1 MIDFRLCYFIL
12 ASFALKVYCLDEVF
26 PQDFS
31 FWNENDRTINFRT
44 SKESVW
50 KSCPNGDSCHDHK
63 KGIPLVNWG
72 LTLKKDLKW
81 SSCKDGEKC
90 LDFGVAKVVSSYANN
105 CETIQWM
112 SWTLLELKDCVN
124 LTGLG
129 HWYGGGQQ
137 YRQPWPVES
146 NPREEVPFVTADM
159 LNDKHLYGS
168 VSERFWLSSYG
179 IFVRV
184 DDDVPLFFSM
194 PDEDGDGKAD
204 QMCFS
209 SRYERPFVS
218 EDSNSPITLTY
229 HLCYGD
235 DIRQVYELSFPQFF
249 SYPNGIPDEKMMTF
263 PIWSTWAEYQTDIN
277 ESKVLQFARSIKEK
291 GFPNCQVEIDDKWET
306 CYGDALFDSQKF
318 PDPKNM
324 VNALHEMGFRVTL
337 WIHPFIN
344 NNCQSFS
351 YADQKKYLIKD
362 KNGNTQLTS
371 WWQGKN
377 IAGIIDF
384 TNDEAVSWWTG
395 RLKELLKKTGLDGF
409 KFDAGETFWLPKNYT
424 LEIEKKF
431 WPNAYSTSYVDA
443 VSNFGNICEVRV
455 GYKSQKHPLFV
466 RMLDKNSLWSSENG
480 LRTLIPSLLHSGLLG
495 YPFVLPDM
503 VGGNA
508 YEGKPSPELFVR
520 WVQANTFM
528 PSIQFSLL
536 PWQFENQSIN
546 VSKISLEVSSLHSRF
561 APLLIDLAKKTLL
574 GKGPIVRPTWWLC
587 PMDEEC
593 LLADQQF
600 LVGDDLLVTPVV
612 IEAAT
617 SLDVVFPPGK
627 WKRSDGDGQIY
638 EGVSKQTLYD
648 ISIESN
654 IYFERI

>member
-1 MIDFRLCYFIL
+1 MATLFLTPKSFRTRRIWLTLGSFLLL
-12 ASFALKVYCLDEVF
+12 ALFAPPALLALFAL
-26 PQDFS
+26 P
-31 FWNENDRTINFRT
+31 
-44 SKESVW
+44 
-50 KSCPNGDSCHDHK
+50 
-63 KGIPLVNWG
+63 
-72 LTLKKDLKW
+72 
-81 SSCKDGEKC
+81 
-90 LDFGVAKVVSSYANN
+90 A
-105 CETIQWM
+105 
-112 SWTLLELKDCVN
+112 LLALA
-124 LTGLG
+124 
-129 HWYGGGQQ
+129 
-137 YRQPWPVES
+137 
-146 NPREEVPFVTADM
+146 EE
-159 LNDKHLYGS
+159 
-168 VSERFWLSSYG
+168 
-179 IFVRV
+179 
-184 DDDVPLFFSM
+184 
-194 PDEDGDGKAD
+194 
-204 QMCFS
+204 
-209 SRYERPFVS
+209 
-218 EDSNSPITLTY
+218 
-229 HLCYGD
+229 
-235 DIRQVYELSFPQFF
+235 
-249 SYPNGIPDEKMMTF
+249 
-263 PIWSTWAEYQTDIN
+263 
-277 ESKVLQFARSIKEK
+277 
-291 GFPNCQVEIDDKWET
+291 
-306 CYGDALFDSQKF
+306 
-318 PDPKNM
+318 
-324 VNALHEMGFRVTL
+324 
-337 WIHPFIN
+337 
-344 NNCQSFS
+344 
-351 YADQKKYLIKD
+351 D

-384 TNDEAVSWWTG
+384 TNDEAVSWWT
-395 RLKELLKKTGLDGF
+395 
-409 KFDAGETFWLPKNYT
+409 
-424 LEIEKKF
+424 
-431 WPNAYSTSYVDA
+431 
-443 VSNFGNICEVRV
+443 
-455 GYKSQKHPLFV
+455 
-466 RMLDKNSLWSSENG
+466 
-480 LRTLIPSLLHSGLLG
+480 GLLG

-561 APLLIDLAKKTLL
+561 APLLIDVAKKTLL